1 MPFTATQTALVS
13 GFCSFLSFGVYA
25 AFLLAVLVA
34 VRPKRPDATTMLVV
48 SATIFLIS
56 FVVRWF
62 LSTFMPMVA
71 ERSGVGI
78 SGIYVYSAIS
88 IVVGTI
94 LNVIGMV
101 CLIVGV
107 VKLASPPNDPR
118 PLHLPPGA

>member
-13 GFCSFLSFGVYA
+13 GFCAFLSFGVYA
-25 AFLLAVLVA
+25 LFFLTILIS
-34 VRPKRPDATTMLVV
+34 VRPKRPDASMMLVV

-56 FVVRWF
+56 FVVHWF
-62 LSTFMPMVA
+62 LSSFMPVLA

-88 IVVGTI
+88 TVVGTI
-94 LNVIGMV
+94 LNVIAMV

-107 VKLASPPNDPR
+107 VKLASPPNEPR
-118 PLHLPPGA
+118 PLHLPPGG